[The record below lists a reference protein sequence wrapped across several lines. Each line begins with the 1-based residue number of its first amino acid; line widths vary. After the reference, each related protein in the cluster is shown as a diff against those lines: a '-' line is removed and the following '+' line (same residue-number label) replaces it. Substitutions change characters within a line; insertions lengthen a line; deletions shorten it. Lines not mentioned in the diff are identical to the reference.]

1 MATRAAFHAR
11 PTPRAKDFSGC
22 VNEADRLFHP
32 TRFVTAFLRQAR
44 ADGFEL
50 VSINVDYPDFP
61 AIDIQRR
68 TAEALLNEIFA
79 GFCIGK

>member
-32 TRFVTAFLRQAR
+32 TRFVTAFLRQALEP
-44 ADGFEL
+44 F
-50 VSINVDYPDFP
+50 VSGQR
-61 AIDIQRR
+61 DIKQRR
-68 TAEALLNEIFA
+68 LPSDYREIT
-79 GFCIGK
+79 GR

>member
-32 TRFVTAFLRQAR
+32 TRFVTAFLRKALEP
-44 ADGFEL
+44 F
-50 VSINVDYPDFP
+50 VSGQR
-61 AIDIQRR
+61 DIKQRR
-68 TAEALLNEIFA
+68 LPSDYREIT
-79 GFCIGK
+79 GR